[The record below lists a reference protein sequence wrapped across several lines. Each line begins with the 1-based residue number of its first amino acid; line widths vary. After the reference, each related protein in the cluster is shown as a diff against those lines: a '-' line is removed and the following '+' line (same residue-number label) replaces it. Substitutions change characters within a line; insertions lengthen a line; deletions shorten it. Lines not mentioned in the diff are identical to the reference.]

1 MPEKILYVNATLSHP
16 SRTDSLAR
24 TLLSCLG
31 GEVKEH
37 KLDQLSLKHMDEAR
51 IAKRYEDIEKGDFR
65 DYPLAKDFA
74 EADVIVI
81 AAPHYDMSF
90 PSLLKVYI
98 ENIYVLGLVTRFDE
112 NGRSI
117 GLCKAKALYYVAT
130 SGGPM
135 ETRFGYE
142 YVKTLATECFGIPK
156 CALYVAERLD
166 MVGSDAEAILEEAKQ
181 RIQEDFKK

>member
-1 MPEKILYVNATLSHP
+1 MPDKILYVNATLSHP

-37 KLDQLSLKHMDEAR
+37 KLDQLSLTHMDEAR

-98 ENIYVLGLVTRFDE
+98 EKKKSRLI
-112 NGRSI
+112 
-117 GLCKAKALYYVAT
+117 VAFLMPT
-130 SGGPM
+130 KI
-135 ETRFGYE
+135 F
-142 YVKTLATECFGIPK
+142 
-156 CALYVAERLD
+156 
-166 MVGSDAEAILEEAKQ
+166 
-181 RIQEDFKK
+181 